1 MSIGLTKQEMETRN
15 KESLIKYIG
24 VLQTELQM
32 IYEQRLPAQN
42 EEIVEGLDFSC
53 PDTLKST
60 A

>member
-1 MSIGLTKQEMETRN
+1 MSIGLTLSELEDRN
-15 KESLIKYIG
+15 NDSLIKYIG

-32 IYEQRLPAQN
+32 IYDGELPRSSLAVTK
-42 EEIVEGLDFSC
+42 ELDSSC